1 MIKLVFS
8 EFLSLLRIFYTYKV
22 IEESDLYYD
31 QFKLAKTL
39 NIFIKSFNLE
49 LMKLKKLKF

>member
-8 EFLSLLRIFYTYKV
+8 EFLSLLRIFYTYKI